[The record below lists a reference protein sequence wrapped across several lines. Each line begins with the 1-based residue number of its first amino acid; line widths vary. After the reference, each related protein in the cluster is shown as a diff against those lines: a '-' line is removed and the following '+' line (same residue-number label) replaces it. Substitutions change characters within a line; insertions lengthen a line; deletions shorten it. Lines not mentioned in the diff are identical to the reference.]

1 MSLPREP
8 KVHARSSS
16 QLRNPARLRISGGQS
31 QNEGMRKTV
40 LFVLALISVGSV
52 GLGAQ
57 ERMNLVNLV
66 QSGDS
71 YLTSGTLV
79 PYSGPAFS
87 TFPSD
92 SARIREQGTLRDG
105 TWEGLY
111 ESFYF
116 NGQVDS
122 KIEYRDGEFD
132 GSFER
137 YYFDGQVLANGS
149 YSMGTRC
156 GEWIDEGGQ
165 PTRMTYPP
173 CSSN

>member
-1 MSLPREP
+1 MNRTLIIGLVLMS
-8 KVHARSSS
+8 A
-16 QLRNPARLRISGGQS
+16 
-31 QNEGMRKTV
+31 
-40 LFVLALISVGSV
+40 GSV
-52 GLGAQ
+52 GLDAQ
-57 ERMNLVNLV
+57 EPMNLVNLV
-66 QSGDS
+66 QRGDA
-71 YLTSGTLV
+71 YLTPGTLV

-87 TFPSD
+87 VFPSD
-92 SARIREQGTLRDG
+92 SNRIREQGTLRGG

-137 YYFDGQVLANGS
+137 YYFDGKALAKGS
-149 YSMGTRC
+149 YSMGVRC

-165 PTRMTYPP
+165 PTQMTYPP
-173 CSSN
+173 CSSD

>member
-1 MSLPREP
+1 MNRTLIIGL
-8 KVHARSSS
+8 V
-16 QLRNPARLRISGGQS
+16 
-31 QNEGMRKTV
+31 
-40 LFVLALISVGSV
+40 LISVGFV
-52 GLGAQ
+52 GVDAQ
-57 ERMNLVNLV
+57 ERVNLVNLV
-66 QSGDS
+66 QRGDT
-71 YLTSGTLV
+71 YLTPETLV

-87 TFPSD
+87 VFPSD
-92 SARIREQGTLRDG
+92 SNRIREQGTLRGG

-137 YYFDGQVLANGS
+137 YYFDGKLLAKGS
-149 YSMGTRC
+149 YSMGVRC

-165 PTRMTYPP
+165 PTQMTYPP
-173 CSSN
+173 CSSD

>member
-1 MSLPREP
+1 MNRTLIIGL
-8 KVHARSSS
+8 V
-16 QLRNPARLRISGGQS
+16 
-31 QNEGMRKTV
+31 
-40 LFVLALISVGSV
+40 LISMGSV
-52 GLGAQ
+52 GLDAQ
-57 ERMNLVNLV
+57 EPMNLVNLV
-66 QSGDS
+66 QRGDA
-71 YLTSGTLV
+71 YLTPETLV

-87 TFPSD
+87 VFPSD
-92 SARIREQGTLRDG
+92 SNRIREQGTLRGG
-105 TWEGLY
+105 TWEGLH

-137 YYFDGQVLANGS
+137 YYFDGKLLAKGS
-149 YSMGTRC
+149 YSMGVRC

-165 PTRMTYPP
+165 PTQMTYPP

>member
-1 MSLPREP
+1 MNRTLIIGL
-8 KVHARSSS
+8 V
-16 QLRNPARLRISGGQS
+16 
-31 QNEGMRKTV
+31 
-40 LFVLALISVGSV
+40 LISAGSV
-52 GLGAQ
+52 GLDAQ
-57 ERMNLVNLV
+57 EPMNLVNLV
-66 QSGDS
+66 QRGDA
-71 YLTSGTLV
+71 YLTPGTLV

-87 TFPSD
+87 VFPSD
-92 SARIREQGTLRDG
+92 SNRIREQGTLRGG

-137 YYFDGQVLANGS
+137 YYFDGKALAKGS
-149 YSMGTRC
+149 YSMGVRC

-165 PTRMTYPP
+165 PTQMTYPP

>member
-1 MSLPREP
+1 MNRTLIIGL
-8 KVHARSSS
+8 V
-16 QLRNPARLRISGGQS
+16 
-31 QNEGMRKTV
+31 
-40 LFVLALISVGSV
+40 LISVGLV
-52 GLGAQ
+52 GLDAQ
-57 ERMNLVNLV
+57 EPMNLVNLV
-66 QSGDS
+66 QRGDT
-71 YLTSGTLV
+71 YLTLETLV

-87 TFPSD
+87 VFPSD
-92 SARIREQGTLRDG
+92 SNRIREQGTLRGG

-137 YYFDGQVLANGS
+137 YYFDGKLLAKGS
-149 YSMGTRC
+149 YSMGVRC

-165 PTRMTYPP
+165 PTQLTYPP

>member
-1 MSLPREP
+1 MNRTLIIGL
-8 KVHARSSS
+8 V
-16 QLRNPARLRISGGQS
+16 
-31 QNEGMRKTV
+31 
-40 LFVLALISVGSV
+40 LISAGSV
-52 GLGAQ
+52 GLDAQ
-57 ERMNLVNLV
+57 ELMNLVNLV
-66 QSGDS
+66 QRGDA
-71 YLTSGTLV
+71 YLTPGTLV

-87 TFPSD
+87 VFPSD
-92 SARIREQGTLRDG
+92 SNRIREQGTLRGG
-105 TWEGLY
+105 TWEGLH

-137 YYFDGQVLANGS
+137 YYFDGKVLAKGS
-149 YSMGTRC
+149 YSMGVRC

-165 PTRMTYPP
+165 PTQMTYPP

>member
-1 MSLPREP
+1 MNRTLIIGL
-8 KVHARSSS
+8 V
-16 QLRNPARLRISGGQS
+16 
-31 QNEGMRKTV
+31 
-40 LFVLALISVGSV
+40 LISMGSV

-57 ERMNLVNLV
+57 EPMNLVNLV
-66 QSGDS
+66 QRGDA
-71 YLTSGTLV
+71 YLTPETLV

-87 TFPSD
+87 VFPSD
-92 SARIREQGTLRDG
+92 SNRIREQGTLRGG

-122 KIEYRDGEFD
+122 TIEYRDGEFD

-137 YYFDGQVLANGS
+137 YYFDGKLLAKGS
-149 YSMGTRC
+149 YSMGVRC

-165 PTRMTYPP
+165 PTQMTYPP
-173 CSSN
+173 CSSD

>member
-1 MSLPREP
+1 MNRTLIIGL
-8 KVHARSSS
+8 V
-16 QLRNPARLRISGGQS
+16 
-31 QNEGMRKTV
+31 
-40 LFVLALISVGSV
+40 LISVGLV
-52 GLGAQ
+52 GLDAQ
-57 ERMNLVNLV
+57 EPMNLVNLV
-66 QSGDS
+66 QRGDA
-71 YLTSGTLV
+71 YLTPETLV

-87 TFPSD
+87 VFPSD
-92 SARIREQGTLRDG
+92 SNRIREQGTLRGG

-137 YYFDGQVLANGS
+137 YYFDGKLLAKGS
-149 YSMGTRC
+149 YSMGVRC

-165 PTRMTYPP
+165 PTQMTYPP

>member
-1 MSLPREP
+1 MNRTLIIGL
-8 KVHARSSS
+8 V
-16 QLRNPARLRISGGQS
+16 
-31 QNEGMRKTV
+31 
-40 LFVLALISVGSV
+40 LISVGLV
-52 GLGAQ
+52 GLDAQ
-57 ERMNLVNLV
+57 EPMNLVNLV
-66 QSGDS
+66 QRGDT
-71 YLTSGTLV
+71 YLTLETLV

-87 TFPSD
+87 VFPSD
-92 SARIREQGTLRDG
+92 SNRIREQGTLRGG
-105 TWEGLY
+105 TWEGLH

-137 YYFDGQVLANGS
+137 YYFDGKVLAKGS
-149 YSMGTRC
+149 YSMGVRC

-165 PTRMTYPP
+165 PTQMTYPP

>member
-1 MSLPREP
+1 MNRTLIIGL
-8 KVHARSSS
+8 V
-16 QLRNPARLRISGGQS
+16 
-31 QNEGMRKTV
+31 
-40 LFVLALISVGSV
+40 LISVGSV
-52 GLGAQ
+52 GLDAQ
-57 ERMNLVNLV
+57 EPINLVNLV
-66 QSGDS
+66 QRGDT
-71 YLTSGTLV
+71 YLTLETLV

-87 TFPSD
+87 VFPSD
-92 SARIREQGTLRDG
+92 SNRIREQGTLRGG

-122 KIEYRDGEFD
+122 TLEYRDGEFD

-137 YYFDGQVLANGS
+137 YYFDGKLLAKGS
-149 YSMGTRC
+149 YSMGVRC

-165 PTRMTYPP
+165 PTQMPYPP

>member
-1 MSLPREP
+1 MNRTLIIGL
-8 KVHARSSS
+8 V
-16 QLRNPARLRISGGQS
+16 
-31 QNEGMRKTV
+31 
-40 LFVLALISVGSV
+40 LISVGLV
-52 GLGAQ
+52 GLDAQ
-57 ERMNLVNLV
+57 EPMNLVNLV
-66 QSGDS
+66 QRGDT
-71 YLTSGTLV
+71 YLTLETLV

-87 TFPSD
+87 VFPSD
-92 SARIREQGTLRDG
+92 SNRIREQGTLRGG
-105 TWEGLY
+105 TWEGLH

-137 YYFDGQVLANGS
+137 YYFDGKVLAKGS
-149 YSMGTRC
+149 YSMGVRC

-165 PTRMTYPP
+165 PTQLTYPP

>member
-1 MSLPREP
+1 MNRTLIIGL
-8 KVHARSSS
+8 V
-16 QLRNPARLRISGGQS
+16 
-31 QNEGMRKTV
+31 
-40 LFVLALISVGSV
+40 LISMGSV

-57 ERMNLVNLV
+57 EPMNLVNLV
-66 QSGDS
+66 QRGDT
-71 YLTSGTLV
+71 YLTPETLV

-87 TFPSD
+87 VFPSD
-92 SARIREQGTLRDG
+92 SNRIREQGTLRGG

-137 YYFDGQVLANGS
+137 YYFDGKLLANGS
-149 YSMGTRC
+149 YSMSVRC

-165 PTRMTYPP
+165 PTQMTYPP

>member
-1 MSLPREP
+1 MNRTLIIGL
-8 KVHARSSS
+8 V
-16 QLRNPARLRISGGQS
+16 
-31 QNEGMRKTV
+31 
-40 LFVLALISVGSV
+40 LISMGSV

-57 ERMNLVNLV
+57 EPMNLVNLV
-66 QSGDS
+66 QRGDT
-71 YLTSGTLV
+71 YLTPETLV

-87 TFPSD
+87 VFPSD
-92 SARIREQGTLRDG
+92 SNRIREQGTLRGG

-137 YYFDGQVLANGS
+137 YYFDGKLLAKGS
-149 YSMGTRC
+149 YSMSVRC

-165 PTRMTYPP
+165 PTQMTYPP

>member
-1 MSLPREP
+1 MNRTL
-8 KVHARSSS
+8 VIG
-16 QLRNPARLRISGGQS
+16 LVLISGG
-31 QNEGMRKTV
+31 
-40 LFVLALISVGSV
+40 LV
-52 GLGAQ
+52 GLDAQ
-57 ERMNLVNLV
+57 EPMNLVNLV
-66 QSGDS
+66 QRGDT
-71 YLTSGTLV
+71 YLTLETLV

-87 TFPSD
+87 VFPSD
-92 SARIREQGTLRDG
+92 SNRIREQGTLRGG
-105 TWEGLY
+105 TWEGLH

-137 YYFDGQVLANGS
+137 YYFDGKVLAKGS
-149 YSMGTRC
+149 YSMGVRC

-165 PTRMTYPP
+165 PTQMTYPP

>member
-1 MSLPREP
+1 MNRTLIIGL
-8 KVHARSSS
+8 V
-16 QLRNPARLRISGGQS
+16 
-31 QNEGMRKTV
+31 
-40 LFVLALISVGSV
+40 LISAGSV
-52 GLGAQ
+52 GLDAQ
-57 ERMNLVNLV
+57 EPMNLVNLV
-66 QSGDS
+66 QRGDA
-71 YLTSGTLV
+71 YLTPGTLV

-87 TFPSD
+87 VFPSD
-92 SARIREQGTLRDG
+92 SNRIREQGTLRGG

-137 YYFDGQVLANGS
+137 YYFDGKALAKGS
-149 YSMGTRC
+149 YSMGVRC

-165 PTRMTYPP
+165 PTQMTYPP
-173 CSSN
+173 CSSD

>member
-1 MSLPREP
+1 MNRTLIIGL
-8 KVHARSSS
+8 V
-16 QLRNPARLRISGGQS
+16 
-31 QNEGMRKTV
+31 
-40 LFVLALISVGSV
+40 LISVSFV

-57 ERMNLVNLV
+57 ERMNLGNLV
-66 QSGDS
+66 QRGDI
-71 YLTSGTLV
+71 YLMPETFV

-87 TFPSD
+87 LFPSD
-92 SARIREQGTLRDG
+92 STRIREQGTLRGG

-132 GSFER
+132 GLFER
-137 YYFDGQVLANGS
+137 YYFDGQLLARGS
-149 YSMGTRC
+149 YNMGVRC

-165 PTRMTYPP
+165 LTRMTYPP
-173 CSSN
+173 CSTN

>member
-1 MSLPREP
+1 MNRTLIIGL
-8 KVHARSSS
+8 V
-16 QLRNPARLRISGGQS
+16 
-31 QNEGMRKTV
+31 
-40 LFVLALISVGSV
+40 LISAGSV
-52 GLGAQ
+52 GLDAQ
-57 ERMNLVNLV
+57 ELMNLGNLV
-66 QSGDS
+66 QRGDA
-71 YLTSGTLV
+71 YLTPGTLV

-87 TFPSD
+87 VFPSD
-92 SARIREQGTLRDG
+92 SNRIREQGTLRGG

-137 YYFDGQVLANGS
+137 YYFDGKALAKGS
-149 YSMGTRC
+149 YSMGVRC

-165 PTRMTYPP
+165 PTQMTYPP
-173 CSSN
+173 CSND

>member
-1 MSLPREP
+1 MNRTLIIGL
-8 KVHARSSS
+8 V
-16 QLRNPARLRISGGQS
+16 
-31 QNEGMRKTV
+31 
-40 LFVLALISVGSV
+40 LISVSFV

-57 ERMNLVNLV
+57 ERMNLGNLV
-66 QSGDS
+66 QRGDI
-71 YLTSGTLV
+71 YLMPETFV

-87 TFPSD
+87 LFPSD
-92 SARIREQGTLRDG
+92 STRIREQGTLRGG

-132 GSFER
+132 GLFER
-137 YYFDGQVLANGS
+137 YYFDGQLLARGS
-149 YSMGTRC
+149 YNMGVRC
-156 GEWIDEGGQ
+156 GEWVDEGGE

>member
-1 MSLPREP
+1 MNRTLIIGL
-8 KVHARSSS
+8 V
-16 QLRNPARLRISGGQS
+16 
-31 QNEGMRKTV
+31 
-40 LFVLALISVGSV
+40 LISVSFV

-57 ERMNLVNLV
+57 ERMNLGNLV
-66 QSGDS
+66 QRGDI
-71 YLTSGTLV
+71 YLTPETLV

-87 TFPSD
+87 VFPSD
-92 SARIREQGTLRDG
+92 SNRIREQGTLRGG

-122 KIEYRDGEFD
+122 TIEYRDGEFD

-137 YYFDGQVLANGS
+137 YYFDGKLLAKGS
-149 YSMGTRC
+149 YSMGVRC

-165 PTRMTYPP
+165 PTQMTYPP
-173 CSSN
+173 CSSD

>member
-1 MSLPREP
+1 MNRTLIIGL
-8 KVHARSSS
+8 V
-16 QLRNPARLRISGGQS
+16 
-31 QNEGMRKTV
+31 
-40 LFVLALISVGSV
+40 LISAGSV
-52 GLGAQ
+52 GLDAQ
-57 ERMNLVNLV
+57 ELMNLVNLV
-66 QSGDS
+66 QRGDA
-71 YLTSGTLV
+71 YLTPGTLV

-87 TFPSD
+87 VFPSD
-92 SARIREQGTLRDG
+92 SNRIREQGTLRGG
-105 TWEGLY
+105 TWEGLH

-137 YYFDGQVLANGS
+137 YYFDGKALAKGS
-149 YSMGTRC
+149 YSMGVRC

-165 PTRMTYPP
+165 PTQMTYPP

>member
-1 MSLPREP
+1 MNRTLIIGL
-8 KVHARSSS
+8 V
-16 QLRNPARLRISGGQS
+16 
-31 QNEGMRKTV
+31 
-40 LFVLALISVGSV
+40 LISVSFV

-57 ERMNLVNLV
+57 ERMNLGNLV
-66 QSGDS
+66 QRGDI
-71 YLTSGTLV
+71 YLMPETFV

-87 TFPSD
+87 LFPSD
-92 SARIREQGTLRDG
+92 STRIREQGTLRGG

-132 GSFER
+132 GLFER
-137 YYFDGQVLANGS
+137 YYFDGQLLARGS
-149 YSMGTRC
+149 YNMGVRC

-173 CSSN
+173 CSTN

>member
-1 MSLPREP
+1 M
-8 KVHARSSS
+8 H
-16 QLRNPARLRISGGQS
+16 NY
-31 QNEGMRKTV
+31 GMRKIV
-40 LFVLALISVGSV
+40 LFVLVLISIGLVGIE
-52 GLGAQ
+52 AQ
-57 ERMNLVNLV
+57 EPIDLVNLV
-66 QSGDS
+66 QQGDS
-71 YLTSGTLV
+71 YLTPETLV
-79 PYSGPAFS
+79 SYSGPAFS
-87 TFPSD
+87 VFPSD
-92 SARIREQGTLRDG
+92 SNRIREQGTLRGG

-149 YSMGTRC
+149 YNMGTRC

>member
-1 MSLPREP
+1 MNRTLIIGL
-8 KVHARSSS
+8 V
-16 QLRNPARLRISGGQS
+16 
-31 QNEGMRKTV
+31 
-40 LFVLALISVGSV
+40 LISAGSV
-52 GLGAQ
+52 GLDAQ
-57 ERMNLVNLV
+57 EPMNLVNLV
-66 QSGDS
+66 QRGDA
-71 YLTSGTLV
+71 YLTPGTLV

-87 TFPSD
+87 VFPSD
-92 SARIREQGTLRDG
+92 SNRIREQGTLRGG

-137 YYFDGQVLANGS
+137 YYFDGKALAKGS
-149 YSMGTRC
+149 YSMGVRC

-165 PTRMTYPP
+165 PTQMTYPP
-173 CSSN
+173 CSND

>member
-1 MSLPREP
+1 MNRTLIIGL
-8 KVHARSSS
+8 V
-16 QLRNPARLRISGGQS
+16 
-31 QNEGMRKTV
+31 
-40 LFVLALISVGSV
+40 LISVGSV
-52 GLGAQ
+52 DLDAQ
-57 ERMNLVNLV
+57 EPMDLVNLV
-66 QSGDS
+66 QRGDT
-71 YLTSGTLV
+71 YLTPETLV

-87 TFPSD
+87 VFPSD
-92 SARIREQGTLRDG
+92 SNRIREQGTLGGG

-122 KIEYRDGEFD
+122 KIEYRGGEFD

-137 YYFDGQVLANGS
+137 YYFDGKLLAKGS
-149 YSMGTRC
+149 YSMGVRC

-165 PTRMTYPP
+165 PTQMTYPP

>member
-1 MSLPREP
+1 MNRTLIIGL
-8 KVHARSSS
+8 V
-16 QLRNPARLRISGGQS
+16 
-31 QNEGMRKTV
+31 
-40 LFVLALISVGSV
+40 LISAGSV
-52 GLGAQ
+52 GLDAQ
-57 ERMNLVNLV
+57 EPMNLVNLV
-66 QSGDS
+66 QRGDA
-71 YLTSGTLV
+71 YLTPGTLV

-87 TFPSD
+87 VFPSD
-92 SARIREQGTLRDG
+92 SNRIREQGTLRGG

-137 YYFDGQVLANGS
+137 YYFDGKALAKGN
-149 YSMGTRC
+149 YSMGVRC

-165 PTRMTYPP
+165 PTQMTYPP
-173 CSSN
+173 CSND

>member
-1 MSLPREP
+1 MNRTLIIGL
-8 KVHARSSS
+8 V
-16 QLRNPARLRISGGQS
+16 
-31 QNEGMRKTV
+31 
-40 LFVLALISVGSV
+40 LISVGLV
-52 GLGAQ
+52 GLDAQ
-57 ERMNLVNLV
+57 EPMNLVNLV
-66 QSGDS
+66 QRGDT
-71 YLTSGTLV
+71 YLTLETLV

-87 TFPSD
+87 VFPSD
-92 SARIREQGTLRDG
+92 SNRIREQGTLRGG

-122 KIEYRDGEFD
+122 KIEYRDGAFD

-137 YYFDGQVLANGS
+137 YYFDGKVLAKGS
-149 YSMGTRC
+149 YSMGVRC

-165 PTRMTYPP
+165 PTQLTYPP